1 MEKLDSY
8 FQPQKN
14 VIYERYVFKQT
25 RPSPDESVDHFI
37 TRLRQV
43 ADTCEFASVED
54 EIRDHFVITWPSK
67 VFRAK
72 LLREP
77 TLTLEKLQELAR
89 AQETANR
96 HASVMADEEDTKL
109 NRLTTNRSRS
119 GDQNESFQQE
129 SKTANISGK
138 YTGNCFNCGSNYFP
152 GHKQVCP
159 AQGKSCRSCG
169 KLNHFAKVCRS
180 SSMRKPEFRVQT
192 REKSN
197 EIDNSIKAIITTP
210 NLVPRACDPREGNEG
225 SGIIRFR
232 DA

>member
-1 MEKLDSY
+1 M
-8 FQPQKN
+8 
-14 VIYERYVFKQT
+14 
-25 RPSPDESVDHFI
+25 
-37 TRLRQV
+37 
-43 ADTCEFASVED
+43 DTCEFASVED

-169 KLNHFAKVCRS
+169 KLNHFSKVCRS
-180 SSMRKPEFRVQT
+180 SSMRKPEFRAQN
-192 REKSN
+192 REKRMKS
-197 EIDNSIKAIITTP
+197 TTLLRLLHTM
-210 NLVPRACDPREGNEG
+210 NVR
-225 SGIIRFR
+225 SGRLDI
-232 DA
+232 AQ